1 MSAVERFYVATRRS
15 DGQLGGLLV
24 GPFAD
29 EQRAWSYVPAAEEM
43 TLNLLPAVKNYSL
56 EFRVVQGQ
64 AKHGVFVEGKL
75 NSRLGWM
82 PTPVDRATEGAV

>member
-1 MSAVERFYVATRRS
+1 MTPIERFYVATRRS

-43 TLNLLPAVKNYSL
+43 TLNLLPAAKNYSL

-64 AKHGVFVEGKL
+64 AKNGVFPEGKL
-75 NSRLGWM
+75 NSRLGWV
-82 PTPVDRATEGAV
+82 PTPADSATEGSA

>member
-1 MSAVERFYVATRRS
+1 MIERFYVATRRS

-29 EQRAWSYVPAAEEM
+29 EQRAWGYVPAAEAM

-64 AKHGVFVEGKL
+64 ARDGVFPEGKL
-75 NSRLGWM
+75 NSRLGWV
-82 PTPVDRATEGAV
+82 PDAVDLATEVTG

>member
-1 MSAVERFYVATRRS
+1 MIERFYVATRRS

-29 EQRAWSYVPAAEEM
+29 EKRAWNYVAPAEEM

-64 AKHGVFVEGKL
+64 AKDGVFVEGKL
-75 NSRLGWM
+75 NSRLGWV
-82 PTPVDRATEGAV
+82 PNAQDFATSEVTE

>member
-1 MSAVERFYVATRRS
+1 MIPVERFYVATRRS

-64 AKHGVFVEGKL
+64 AKNGVFPQGKL
-75 NSRLGWM
+75 NSRLGWT
-82 PTPVDRATEGAV
+82 PTSADAATEGGA